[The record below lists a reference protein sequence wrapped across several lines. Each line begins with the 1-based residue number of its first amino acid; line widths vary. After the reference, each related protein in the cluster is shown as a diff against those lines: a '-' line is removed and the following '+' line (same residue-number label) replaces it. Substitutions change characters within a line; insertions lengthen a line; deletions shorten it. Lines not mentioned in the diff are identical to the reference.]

1 MKFLRIEDE
10 VIYSK
15 KRYKL
20 KREIDKLFLDEE
32 YFQIE
37 PQLFEEYDEFTTINN
52 KIPEESM
59 VKVVNGKVMVL
70 RADITTSIIKSL
82 VPRWED
88 GLKLKLFYNS
98 SIYKNKN
105 TVGIKEIRQIGC
117 EYLGEASVEADREV
131 VKLALKILEK
141 YNNNFIL
148 EVGSSKYIHG
158 LLEELNLNKNCENQI
173 KNLLY
178 TKNTHEILEKYN
190 NNFILEVGSSKYIH
204 GLLEELNLNKN
215 CENQIKNLLYTKNT
229 HELKVYIEELK
240 IKHEV
245 KELLSNILSLQG
257 NLYNVIEKSNKFY
270 CNNKMKQALEELKQV
285 NNLIEE
291 CNFLDKAR
299 FDLSMITMLD
309 YYEGIMFRGYYPN
322 SYKEIL
328 SGGRYDSLTKEYGKE
343 IPAIGF
349 TLSVDELM
357 KYVYK

>member
-117 EYLGEASVEADREV
+117 EYLGEDSVEADREV

-178 TKNTHEILEKYN
+178 TKNTHE
-190 NNFILEVGSSKYIH
+190 
-204 GLLEELNLNKN
+204 
-215 CENQIKNLLYTKNT
+215 
-229 HELKVYIEELK
+229 LKVYIEELK
-240 IKHEV
+240 IKREV

>member
-1 MKFLRIEDE
+1 MRIEDE

-178 TKNTHEILEKYN
+178 TKTVYYTHHR
-190 NNFILEVGSSKYIH
+190 S
-204 GLLEELNLNKN
+204 
-215 CENQIKNLLYTKNT
+215 
-229 HELKVYIEELK
+229 HETVLDLVCR
-240 IKHEV
+240 
-245 KELLSNILSLQG
+245 LQH
-257 NLYNVIEKSNKFY
+257 
-270 CNNKMKQALEELKQV
+270 
-285 NNLIEE
+285 
-291 CNFLDKAR
+291 D
-299 FDLSMITMLD
+299 
-309 YYEGIMFRGYYPN
+309 
-322 SYKEIL
+322 
-328 SGGRYDSLTKEYGKE
+328 
-343 IPAIGF
+343 
-349 TLSVDELM
+349 
-357 KYVYK
+357 

>member
-178 TKNTHEILEKYN
+178 TKNI
-190 NNFILEVGSSKYIH
+190 
-204 GLLEELNLNKN
+204 
-215 CENQIKNLLYTKNT
+215 

-240 IKHEV
+240 IKREV

>member
-20 KREIDKLFLDEE
+20 KREIDRLFLDEE

-37 PQLFEEYDEFTTINN
+37 PQLFEEYDEFTNINS
-52 KIPEESM
+52 KIPKESM
-59 VKVVNGKVMVL
+59 VKVVNGRVMVL

-82 VPRWED
+82 IPRWEE

-117 EYLGEASVEADREV
+117 EYLGESSVEADREV

-148 EVGSSKYIHG
+148 EVGSSKYING
-158 LLEELNLNKNCENQI
+158 LLEELKLNKTCENQI

-178 TKNTHEILEKYN
+178 TKNN
-190 NNFILEVGSSKYIH
+190 
-204 GLLEELNLNKN
+204 
-215 CENQIKNLLYTKNT
+215 
-229 HELKVYIEELK
+229 HELKIYIEDLK
-240 IKHEV
+240 IKNDV
-245 KELLSNILSLQG
+245 KELLSNILNFQG
-257 NLYNVIEKSNKFY
+257 NLYNVIEKAQKFY
-270 CNNKMKQALEELKQV
+270 CNDKMKQALEELKQI
-285 NNLIEE
+285 NDLIEE

-309 YYEGIMFRGYYPN
+309 YYEGVMFRGYYPD

>member
-105 TVGIKEIRQIGC
+105 TVGIKEIRQIGW

-131 VKLALKILEK
+131 VKLALK
-141 YNNNFIL
+141 
-148 EVGSSKYIHG
+148 
-158 LLEELNLNKNCENQI
+158 
-173 KNLLY
+173 
-178 TKNTHEILEKYN
+178 ILEKYN

>member
-88 GLKLKLFYNS
+88 VLKLKLFYNS

-178 TKNTHEILEKYN
+178 TKNTHE
-190 NNFILEVGSSKYIH
+190 
-204 GLLEELNLNKN
+204 
-215 CENQIKNLLYTKNT
+215 
-229 HELKVYIEELK
+229 LKVYIEELK
-240 IKHEV
+240 IKREV

>member
-178 TKNTHEILEKYN
+178 TKNTHE
-190 NNFILEVGSSKYIH
+190 
-204 GLLEELNLNKN
+204 
-215 CENQIKNLLYTKNT
+215 
-229 HELKVYIEELK
+229 LKVYIEELK
-240 IKHEV
+240 IKREV

-309 YYEGIMFRGYYPN
+309 YYEEIMFRGYYPN

>member
-1 MKFLRIEDE
+1 MWNFWDE
-10 VIYSK
+10 VIYFK

-178 TKNTHEILEKYN
+178 TKNTHE
-190 NNFILEVGSSKYIH
+190 
-204 GLLEELNLNKN
+204 
-215 CENQIKNLLYTKNT
+215 
-229 HELKVYIEELK
+229 LKVYIEELK
-240 IKHEV
+240 IKREV

>member
-20 KREIDKLFLDEE
+20 KMEIDKLFLDEE

-178 TKNTHEILEKYN
+178 TKNTHE
-190 NNFILEVGSSKYIH
+190 
-204 GLLEELNLNKN
+204 
-215 CENQIKNLLYTKNT
+215 
-229 HELKVYIEELK
+229 LKVYIEELK
-240 IKHEV
+240 IKREV

>member
-1 MKFLRIEDE
+1 MRIEDE

-178 TKNTHEILEKYN
+178 TKNTHE
-190 NNFILEVGSSKYIH
+190 
-204 GLLEELNLNKN
+204 
-215 CENQIKNLLYTKNT
+215 
-229 HELKVYIEELK
+229 LKVYIEELK
-240 IKHEV
+240 IKREV

-328 SGGRYDSLTKEYGKE
+328 SGGRYDSLTKEYGKK

>member
-158 LLEELNLNKNCENQI
+158 LLEELNLNKNCENQ
-173 KNLLY
+173 
-178 TKNTHEILEKYN
+178 
-190 NNFILEVGSSKYIH
+190 V
-204 GLLEELNLNKN
+204 
-215 CENQIKNLLYTKNT
+215 KNLLYTKNT

-240 IKHEV
+240 IKREV

>member
-1 MKFLRIEDE
+1 
-10 VIYSK
+10 SK

-178 TKNTHEILEKYN
+178 TKNTHE
-190 NNFILEVGSSKYIH
+190 
-204 GLLEELNLNKN
+204 
-215 CENQIKNLLYTKNT
+215 
-229 HELKVYIEELK
+229 LKVYIEELK
-240 IKHEV
+240 IKREV

-328 SGGRYDSLTKEYGKE
+328 SGGRYDSLTKEYGKK

>member
-117 EYLGEASVEADREV
+117 EYLGESSVEADREV

-178 TKNTHEILEKYN
+178 TKNTHE
-190 NNFILEVGSSKYIH
+190 
-204 GLLEELNLNKN
+204 
-215 CENQIKNLLYTKNT
+215 
-229 HELKVYIEELK
+229 LKVYIEELK
-240 IKHEV
+240 IKSEV

-257 NLYNVIEKSNKFY
+257 NLYNVIEKSKKFY

>member
-1 MKFLRIEDE
+1 MRIEDE
-10 VIYSK
+10 VIYFK

-178 TKNTHEILEKYN
+178 TKNTHE
-190 NNFILEVGSSKYIH
+190 
-204 GLLEELNLNKN
+204 
-215 CENQIKNLLYTKNT
+215 
-229 HELKVYIEELK
+229 LKVYIEELK
-240 IKHEV
+240 IKREV

>member
-37 PQLFEEYDEFTTINN
+37 PQLFEEYNEFTTINN

-178 TKNTHEILEKYN
+178 TKNTHE
-190 NNFILEVGSSKYIH
+190 
-204 GLLEELNLNKN
+204 
-215 CENQIKNLLYTKNT
+215 
-229 HELKVYIEELK
+229 LKVYIEELK
-240 IKHEV
+240 IKREV

>member
-178 TKNTHEILEKYN
+178 TKNTHE
-190 NNFILEVGSSKYIH
+190 
-204 GLLEELNLNKN
+204 
-215 CENQIKNLLYTKNT
+215 
-229 HELKVYIEELK
+229 LKVYIEELK

-328 SGGRYDSLTKEYGKE
+328 SGGRYGSLTKVWKRN
-343 IPAIGF
+343 
-349 TLSVDELM
+349 SSH
-357 KYVYK
+357 

>member
-20 KREIDKLFLDEE
+20 KREIDKLLDEE

-178 TKNTHEILEKYN
+178 TKNTHE
-190 NNFILEVGSSKYIH
+190 
-204 GLLEELNLNKN
+204 
-215 CENQIKNLLYTKNT
+215 
-229 HELKVYIEELK
+229 LKVYIEELK
-240 IKHEV
+240 IKREV

>member
-70 RADITTSIIKSL
+70 RAYITTSIIKSL

-178 TKNTHEILEKYN
+178 TKNTHE
-190 NNFILEVGSSKYIH
+190 
-204 GLLEELNLNKN
+204 
-215 CENQIKNLLYTKNT
+215 
-229 HELKVYIEELK
+229 LKVYIEELK
-240 IKHEV
+240 IKREV

>member
-37 PQLFEEYDEFTTINN
+37 PQLFEEYDEFTSINN

-117 EYLGEASVEADREV
+117 ECLGESSVEADREV

-141 YNNNFIL
+141 YNNKFIL
-148 EVGSSKYIHG
+148 EVGSSKYIDG
-158 LLEELNLNKNCENQI
+158 LLEELNLNKT
-173 KNLLY
+173 Y
-178 TKNTHEILEKYN
+178 
-190 NNFILEVGSSKYIH
+190 
-204 GLLEELNLNKN
+204 
-215 CENQIKNLLYTKNT
+215 ENQIKNLLYTKNT

-240 IKHEV
+240 IKSEI

-257 NLYNVIEKSNKFY
+257 NLYDVIEKSKNFY
-270 CNNKMKQALEELKQV
+270 CNDKMKQALEELKQI
-285 NNLIEE
+285 NDLIEE

-309 YYEGIMFRGYYPN
+309 YYEGVMFRGYYPN

>member
-37 PQLFEEYDEFTTINN
+37 PQLFEEYDEFTSINN

-117 EYLGEASVEADREV
+117 ECLGESSVEADREV

-141 YNNNFIL
+141 YNNKFIL
-148 EVGSSKYIHG
+148 EVGSSKYING
-158 LLEELNLNKNCENQI
+158 LLD
-173 KNLLY
+173 
-178 TKNTHEILEKYN
+178 
-190 NNFILEVGSSKYIH
+190 
-204 GLLEELNLNKN
+204 ELNLNKN

-229 HELKVYIEELK
+229 HELKLYIEELK
-240 IKHEV
+240 IKNEV

-257 NLYNVIEKSNKFY
+257 NLYDVIEKSKNFY
-270 CNNKMKQALEELKQV
+270 CNDKMRQALEELKQI

>member
-178 TKNTHEILEKYN
+178 TKNTHE
-190 NNFILEVGSSKYIH
+190 
-204 GLLEELNLNKN
+204 
-215 CENQIKNLLYTKNT
+215 
-229 HELKVYIEELK
+229 LKVYIEELK
-240 IKHEV
+240 IKREV

-322 SYKEIL
+322 LYKEIL
-328 SGGRYDSLTKEYGKE
+328 SGGRYDSLTKKYGKE

>member
-105 TVGIKEIRQIGC
+105 IVGIKEIRQIGC

-158 LLEELNLNKNCENQI
+158 LLED
-173 KNLLY
+173 
-178 TKNTHEILEKYN
+178 
-190 NNFILEVGSSKYIH
+190 
-204 GLLEELNLNKN
+204 LNLNKN

-240 IKHEV
+240 IKREV

>member
-1 MKFLRIEDE
+1 M
-10 VIYSK
+10 
-15 KRYKL
+15 
-20 KREIDKLFLDEE
+20 DEE

-131 VKLALKILEK
+131 VKLALK
-141 YNNNFIL
+141 
-148 EVGSSKYIHG
+148 
-158 LLEELNLNKNCENQI
+158 
-173 KNLLY
+173 
-178 TKNTHEILEKYN
+178 ILEKYN

>member
-37 PQLFEEYDEFTTINN
+37 PQLFEKYDEFTTINN

-178 TKNTHEILEKYN
+178 TKNTHE
-190 NNFILEVGSSKYIH
+190 
-204 GLLEELNLNKN
+204 
-215 CENQIKNLLYTKNT
+215 
-229 HELKVYIEELK
+229 LKVYIEELK
-240 IKHEV
+240 IKREV

>member
-20 KREIDKLFLDEE
+20 KREIDRLFLDEE

-37 PQLFEEYDEFTTINN
+37 PQLFEEYDEFTNINS
-52 KIPEESM
+52 KIPKESM
-59 VKVVNGKVMVL
+59 VKVVNGRVMVL

-82 VPRWED
+82 IPRWEE

-117 EYLGEASVEADREV
+117 EYLGESSVEADREV

-148 EVGSSKYIHG
+148 EVGSSKYING
-158 LLEELNLNKNCENQI
+158 LLEELKLNKTCENQI

-178 TKNTHEILEKYN
+178 TKNN
-190 NNFILEVGSSKYIH
+190 
-204 GLLEELNLNKN
+204 
-215 CENQIKNLLYTKNT
+215 
-229 HELKVYIEELK
+229 HELKVYIEDLK
-240 IKHEV
+240 IKNDV
-245 KELLSNILSLQG
+245 KELLSNILNFQG
-257 NLYNVIEKSNKFY
+257 NLYNVIEKAQKFY
-270 CNNKMKQALEELKQV
+270 CNDKMKQALEELKQI
-285 NNLIEE
+285 NDLIEE

-309 YYEGIMFRGYYPN
+309 YYEGVMFRGYYPD

-328 SGGRYDSLTKEYGKE
+328 SGGRYDSLTKEYGRE

>member
-1 MKFLRIEDE
+1 
-10 VIYSK
+10 
-15 KRYKL
+15 
-20 KREIDKLFLDEE
+20 
-32 YFQIE
+32 QIE

-178 TKNTHEILEKYN
+178 TKNTHE
-190 NNFILEVGSSKYIH
+190 
-204 GLLEELNLNKN
+204 
-215 CENQIKNLLYTKNT
+215 
-229 HELKVYIEELK
+229 LKVYIEELK
-240 IKHEV
+240 IKREV

>member
-178 TKNTHEILEKYN
+178 TKNA
-190 NNFILEVGSSKYIH
+190 
-204 GLLEELNLNKN
+204 
-215 CENQIKNLLYTKNT
+215 

-240 IKHEV
+240 IKREV

-328 SGGRYDSLTKEYGKE
+328 SGGRYYSLTKEYGKE

>member
-178 TKNTHEILEKYN
+178 TKNTHE
-190 NNFILEVGSSKYIH
+190 
-204 GLLEELNLNKN
+204 
-215 CENQIKNLLYTKNT
+215 
-229 HELKVYIEELK
+229 LKVYIEELK
-240 IKHEV
+240 IKREV

-328 SGGRYDSLTKEYGKE
+328 SGGRYDSLTKEYGKKFQ
-343 IPAIGF
+343 P
-349 TLSVDELM
+349 LDLH
-357 KYVYK
+357 

>member
-178 TKNTHEILEKYN
+178 TKNTHE
-190 NNFILEVGSSKYIH
+190 
-204 GLLEELNLNKN
+204 
-215 CENQIKNLLYTKNT
+215 
-229 HELKVYIEELK
+229 LKVYIEELK
-240 IKHEV
+240 IKREV

-299 FDLSMITMLD
+299 FDLSMITILD

>member
-20 KREIDKLFLDEE
+20 KMEIDKLFLDEE

-70 RADITTSIIKSL
+70 RADITTSIIKSI

-178 TKNTHEILEKYN
+178 TKNTHE
-190 NNFILEVGSSKYIH
+190 
-204 GLLEELNLNKN
+204 
-215 CENQIKNLLYTKNT
+215 
-229 HELKVYIEELK
+229 LKVYIEELK
-240 IKHEV
+240 IKREV

>member
-1 MKFLRIEDE
+1 
-10 VIYSK
+10 
-15 KRYKL
+15 
-20 KREIDKLFLDEE
+20 REIDKLFLDEE

-178 TKNTHEILEKYN
+178 TKNTHE
-190 NNFILEVGSSKYIH
+190 
-204 GLLEELNLNKN
+204 
-215 CENQIKNLLYTKNT
+215 
-229 HELKVYIEELK
+229 LKVYIEELK
-240 IKHEV
+240 IKREV

-328 SGGRYDSLTKEYGKE
+328 SGGRYDSLTKEYGKK

>member
-178 TKNTHEILEKYN
+178 TKNTHE
-190 NNFILEVGSSKYIH
+190 
-204 GLLEELNLNKN
+204 
-215 CENQIKNLLYTKNT
+215 
-229 HELKVYIEELK
+229 LKVYIEELK
-240 IKHEV
+240 IKREV

-285 NNLIEE
+285 NSLIEE

>member
-70 RADITTSIIKSL
+70 RADITTSIIKSI

-178 TKNTHEILEKYN
+178 TKNTHE
-190 NNFILEVGSSKYIH
+190 
-204 GLLEELNLNKN
+204 
-215 CENQIKNLLYTKNT
+215 
-229 HELKVYIEELK
+229 LKVYIEELK
-240 IKHEV
+240 IKREV

>member
-20 KREIDKLFLDEE
+20 KREIDKLCVDEE
-32 YFQIE
+32 YCQIE

-178 TKNTHEILEKYN
+178 TKNTHE
-190 NNFILEVGSSKYIH
+190 
-204 GLLEELNLNKN
+204 
-215 CENQIKNLLYTKNT
+215 
-229 HELKVYIEELK
+229 LKVYIEELK
-240 IKHEV
+240 IKREV

>member
-1 MKFLRIEDE
+1 
-10 VIYSK
+10 
-15 KRYKL
+15 
-20 KREIDKLFLDEE
+20 KLFLDEE

-178 TKNTHEILEKYN
+178 TKNTHE
-190 NNFILEVGSSKYIH
+190 
-204 GLLEELNLNKN
+204 
-215 CENQIKNLLYTKNT
+215 
-229 HELKVYIEELK
+229 LKVYIEELK
-240 IKHEV
+240 IKREV

-328 SGGRYDSLTKEYGKE
+328 SGGRYDSLTKEYGKK

>member
-178 TKNTHEILEKYN
+178 TKNTHE
-190 NNFILEVGSSKYIH
+190 
-204 GLLEELNLNKN
+204 
-215 CENQIKNLLYTKNT
+215 
-229 HELKVYIEELK
+229 LKVYIEELK
-240 IKHEV
+240 IKREV

-357 KYVYK
+357 KYAYK

>member
-158 LLEELNLNKNCENQI
+158 LL
-173 KNLLY
+173 
-178 TKNTHEILEKYN
+178 
-190 NNFILEVGSSKYIH
+190 V
-204 GLLEELNLNKN
+204 ELNLNKN

-240 IKHEV
+240 IKREV

>member
-10 VIYSK
+10 AIYSK

-178 TKNTHEILEKYN
+178 TKNTHE
-190 NNFILEVGSSKYIH
+190 
-204 GLLEELNLNKN
+204 
-215 CENQIKNLLYTKNT
+215 
-229 HELKVYIEELK
+229 LKVYIEELK
-240 IKHEV
+240 IKREV